1 MRLIMNG
8 SQLLDLTLALGS
20 LHWWKKNI
28 GLALL
33 GLAILV
39 SIFAIVIV
47 KTQTRQQYIDFQ
59 DIQYHHNQLR
69 FEQAQLTLEKGAFA
83 SDLHI
88 MSMAQ
93 NQLHMQVPQGS
104 SVVMVQVR

>member
-20 LHWWKKNI
+20 LTWWKKNMV
-28 GLALL
+28 LALL
-33 GLAILV
+33 AIAVLV
-39 SIFAIVIV
+39 SVFGMVIV
-47 KTQTRQQYIDFQ
+47 KTQIRQQCIDFQ
-59 DIQYHHNQLR
+59 AIQYHHDQLR
-69 FEQAQLTLEKGAFA
+69 YEQAQLILEKGAFA

-88 MSMAQ
+88 LSLAQ

-104 SVVMVQVR
+104 SVVMVQMR